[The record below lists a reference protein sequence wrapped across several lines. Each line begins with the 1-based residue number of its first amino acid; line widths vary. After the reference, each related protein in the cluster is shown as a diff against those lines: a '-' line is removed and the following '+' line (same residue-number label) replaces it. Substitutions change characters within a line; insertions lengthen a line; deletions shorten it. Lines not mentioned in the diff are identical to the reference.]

1 MFPQIGEDNTKTR
14 CLLYLLEQIISEP
27 LYDTLRTKEQLG
39 YSVHASHRITNGV
52 LGFAVTLQ
60 SSSHEAPYLHARV
73 ESFLSDFG
81 KKLTSM
87 ADEEFVRHLSAII
100 RHKMQKDYSLFDE
113 SERYWGEIVER
124 RYDFNVKRAQ
134 LR

>member
-1 MFPQIGEDNTKTR
+1 M
-14 CLLYLLEQIISEP
+14 
-27 LYDTLRTKEQLG
+27 
-39 YSVHASHRITNGV
+39 
-52 LGFAVTLQ
+52 TLQ

-81 KKLTSM
+81 KKLASM
-87 ADEEFVRHLSAII
+87 ADEEFARHLSAII
-100 RHKMQKDYSLFDE
+100 CHKMQKDYSLFDE

-124 RYDFNVKRAQ
+124 RYDFDVKQAQ